1 MAAERTETTRAELIH
16 IAVFQGLTD
25 EQLDWFLSQCEEIHA
40 AAGQVLIRPG
50 DPADAMW
57 IILEGEMQGRREGQ
71 GPDGFVFRAGAGEV
85 TGRLPFSRLT
95 EYSATVRATT
105 TLRMLRFPEAQFAEL
120 LQRVPELARKL
131 VALMSDRIRE
141 TTRQEQQRDKLAAL
155 GKLSAG
161 LAHELNN
168 PASAAK
174 RSASQLREALKR
186 IRNASHE
193 LGSHDLTPTQKARIE
208 KLEAEVTNT
217 GAAPPDSLTA
227 SDLEEKIDELFR
239 AQGFSD
245 MWQLAADLAQRGVQP
260 ETIKPLFSDFDTA
273 TVRAA
278 LTRIASSIEI
288 WSLLTEIENSTSR
301 ISELVRAIKE
311 YTYMDQAAMQDVDIV
326 KSLENTLIILNH
338 KLKRGVDVKRDYQP
352 TPLLVNSYGS
362 ELNQVWTNLIDNAI
376 DAMSGKGE
384 LSVRTFREADCI
396 VVEIG
401 DTGPGIPPEIQPRI
415 FEPFFTTKQVGEGTG
430 LGLDTVHRIVRKH
443 HGSITF
449 TSKPGETR
457 FQVRLPVPKSE
468 K

>member
-1 MAAERTETTRAELIH
+1 MTAERTETMRAELAQIP
-16 IAVFQGLTD
+16 VFQGLTD
-25 EQLDWFLSQCEEIHA
+25 EQLDWVLSQCEEIHA
-40 AAGQVLIRPG
+40 TAGQVLIRPG

-57 IILEGEMQGRREGQ
+57 VILQGEMQGWREGPGQ
-71 GPDGFVFRAGAGEV
+71 DGFVFRAGAGEV

-95 EYSATVRATT
+95 EYSATIRATT
-105 TLRMLRFPEAQFAEL
+105 TLRLLRFPASQFTEL
-120 LQRVPELARKL
+120 LQRLPELARKL

-186 IRNASHE
+186 IRDASHE
-193 LGSHDLTPTQKARIE
+193 LGSRDLTPTQKARIE
-208 KLEAEVTNT
+208 KLESEVTNT
-217 GAAPPDSLTA
+217 SATPPDSLTA
-227 SDLEEKIDELFR
+227 SDLEEKIDGLFR
-239 AQGFSD
+239 AQGFNN

-260 ETIKPLFSDFDTA
+260 ETIKPLFTDFDLATA
-273 TVRAA
+273 GAA

-301 ISELVRAIKE
+301 ISDLVRAIKE

-326 KSLENTLIILNH
+326 KSLENTLTILNH
-338 KLKRGVDVKRDYQP
+338 KLKRGIEVKRDYQP
-352 TPLLVNSYGS
+352 MLLVNSYGS

-376 DAMSGKGE
+376 DAMGSKGE
-384 LSVRTFREADCI
+384 LRVRTFREDDCL

-443 HGSITF
+443 HGSINF

-457 FQVRLPVPKSE
+457 FQVRLPVSNPRK
-468 K
+468 